1 MAESVD
7 EQLEVADVYA
17 AALFELAS
25 AADSIGAVRS
35 ELEELVR
42 LAEIEPGF
50 AAFLSSSAVDDDDR
64 TASLEKMFR
73 GQLSDLVLDTLQVM
87 NQHERTHLLA
97 PLLRCYEVRQE
108 HAAGE
113 VQVVASSAVEL
124 DAAQKAEIE
133 TLAADLSG
141 RRPLVRY
148 VVDPNVIGGLVLQIG
163 EYRFDYSI
171 RRHLRVA
178 RGQLLDRSERGLE
191 IGVE

>member
-25 AADSIGAVRS
+25 AADSTALVRS

-50 AAFLSSSAVDDDDR
+50 ATFLSSRAVDDDDR
-64 TASLEKMFR
+64 KASLENMFR

-87 NQHERTHLLA
+87 NLHERAHLLV
-97 PLLRCYEVRQE
+97 PLLRCYAVRQE
-108 HAAGE
+108 HAAGQVE
-113 VQVVASSAVEL
+113 VVASSAVQL
-124 DAAQKAEIE
+124 NQTQKAEIQ

-141 RRPLVRY
+141 KRPLVKY
-148 VVDPNVIGGLVLQIG
+148 VVDPDVIGGLVLQIG

-171 RRHLRVA
+171 RRHLWEA
-178 RGQLLDRSERGLE
+178 RGRLLERSERGLE
-191 IGVE
+191 ISTE